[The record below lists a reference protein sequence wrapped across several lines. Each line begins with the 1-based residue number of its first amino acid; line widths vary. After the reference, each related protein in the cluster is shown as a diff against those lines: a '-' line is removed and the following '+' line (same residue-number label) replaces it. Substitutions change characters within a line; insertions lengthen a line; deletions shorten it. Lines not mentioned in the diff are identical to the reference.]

1 MAVVNLA
8 RGRHE
13 RVMEGHPWVFQSEV
27 ENIRGEY
34 QPGDIVSVVGNRGT
48 FFGKGYINPKSQIIV
63 RMMTSHDEP
72 IDAAFIRR
80 RVERAWRYRQRV
92 LDNTDSCRVIFGE
105 ADFLPGVVVDK
116 FGDILVIQS
125 LALGIERWLPE
136 IVDALEEIIQ
146 PRGIYERNDVPVR
159 ELEGLKQHKG
169 FLRGEFD
176 PKLVIT
182 ENGLKM
188 QVDVAEGQKTGYF
201 LDQRENRYAIRK
213 YIRPGDRVLDC
224 FSNVGG
230 FALNAAAAGAGEVLA
245 VDASAEAL
253 QSVRANAELNGLQN
267 QIRLEEGNAF
277 DILRRLESERQQFDL
292 IVLDPPA
299 FAKNKG
305 ALEGAARGYKEINL
319 RAMKMLPE
327 GGFLVTC
334 SCSYHMNPELFRA
347 VVEDAAFDARRRL
360 RLVENRAQAP
370 DHPIVVG
377 YPESHYL
384 KCLIYEVI

>member
-13 RVMEGHPWVFQSEV
+13 RVQQGHPWVFQSEV
-27 ENIRGEY
+27 EGIRGEY

-48 FFGKGYINPKSQIIV
+48 FYGKGYINPKSQIIV

-72 IDAAFIRR
+72 INAAFIRR
-80 RVERAWRYRQRV
+80 RVEKAWQYRQRV
-92 LDNTDSCRVIFGE
+92 LTDTDSCRVIFGE
-105 ADFLPGVVVDK
+105 ADFLPGLIVDK

-125 LALGIERWLPE
+125 LALGIERWLDE
-136 IVDALEEIIQ
+136 IVDALNDVIQ

-159 ELEGLKQHKG
+159 ELEGLKQRKG

-176 PKLVIT
+176 PRLVIT

-224 FSNVGG
+224 FTNVGG

-267 QIRLEEGNAF
+267 LIRLEEGNAF

-334 SCSYHMNPELFRA
+334 SCSYHMNPDLFQA

>member
-1 MAVVNLA
+1 M
-8 RGRHE
+8 
-13 RVMEGHPWVFQSEV
+13 Q
-27 ENIRGEY
+27 
-34 QPGDIVSVVGNRGT
+34 
-48 FFGKGYINPKSQIIV
+48 
-63 RMMTSHDEP
+63 
-72 IDAAFIRR
+72 
-80 RVERAWRYRQRV
+80 QR
-92 LDNTDSCRVIFGE
+92 
-105 ADFLPGVVVDK
+105 
-116 FGDILVIQS
+116 
-125 LALGIERWLPE
+125 
-136 IVDALEEIIQ
+136 
-146 PRGIYERNDVPVR
+146 
-159 ELEGLKQHKG
+159 KG

-176 PKLVIT
+176 PNLIIT
-182 ENGLKM
+182 ENGLRM

-201 LDQRENRYAIRK
+201 LDQRENRYAIRR

-245 VDASAEAL
+245 VDASGDAL
-253 QSVRANAELNGLQN
+253 KAVKANAELNGLQN
-267 QIRLEEGNAF
+267 QIRYEEGNAF
-277 DILRRLESERQQFDL
+277 DILRRLEAEKNQFDL

-334 SCSYHMNPELFRA
+334 SCSYHMNPELFKA
-347 VVEDAAFDARRRL
+347 VVQDAAFDARRRL
-360 RLVENRAQAP
+360 RLIEDRAQAP
-370 DHPIVVG
+370 DHPIVIG

>member
-13 RVMEGHPWVFQSEV
+13 RVMQGHPWVFQSEV

-80 RVERAWRYRQRV
+80 RVERAWQYRQRV
-92 LDNTDSCRVIFGE
+92 LTDTDSCRVIFGE
-105 ADFLPGVVVDK
+105 ADFLPGVIVDK

-245 VDASAEAL
+245 VDVSAEAL
-253 QSVRANAELNGLQN
+253 QSVRANAELNGLHN
-267 QIRLEEGNAF
+267 QIRFEEGNAF

-305 ALEGAARGYKEINL
+305 SLEGAARGYKEINL

-334 SCSYHMNPELFRA
+334 SCSYHMNPELFQA

-384 KCLIYEVI
+384 KCLIYEVL

>member
-13 RVMEGHPWVFQSEV
+13 RVLEGHPWVFQSEV
-27 ENIRGEY
+27 ESVRGDY
-34 QPGDIVSVVGNRGT
+34 QPGDIVSVVGNRGM
-48 FFGKGYINPKSQIIV
+48 FLGKGYINPKSQIIV
-63 RMMTSHDEP
+63 RLMTSHDEQ
-72 IDAAFIRR
+72 INAAFIRR

-92 LDNTDSCRVIFGE
+92 LKETDSCRVIFGE
-105 ADFLPGVVVDK
+105 ADFLPGLIVDK

-125 LALGIERWLPE
+125 LALGIERWLEP
-136 IVDALEEIIQ
+136 IVDALEAVIK

-159 ELEGLKQHKG
+159 ELEGLQQRKG

-176 PKLVIT
+176 PKLEIT

-201 LDQRENRYAIRK
+201 LDQRLNRYAIRQ

-230 FALNAAAAGAGEVLA
+230 FALNAAAAGAGEVIA

-253 QSVRANAELNGLQN
+253 QAVRANAELNGLQD

-360 RLVENRAQAP
+360 RLVEERAQAP

-384 KCLIYEVI
+384 KCLIYEVL

>member
-13 RVMEGHPWVFQSEV
+13 RVMQGHPWVFQSEV

-63 RMMTSHDEP
+63 RMLTSHDEP

-80 RVERAWRYRQRV
+80 RVERAWQYRKRV

-176 PKLVIT
+176 PQFVIT

-253 QSVRANAELNGLQN
+253 QAVRANAELNGLQN
-267 QIRLEEGNAF
+267 QIRFEEGNAF

-334 SCSYHMNPELFRA
+334 SCSYHMNPELFQA

-384 KCLIYEVI
+384 KCLIYEVL

>member
-13 RVMEGHPWVFQSEV
+13 RVLHGHPWVFQSEV
-27 ENIRGEY
+27 ENIRGDY
-34 QPGDIVSVVGNRGT
+34 QPGDIVSVVGNRGM
-48 FFGKGYINPKSQIIV
+48 FLGKGYINPKSQIIV

-80 RVERAWRYRQRV
+80 RIERAWQYRQRV
-92 LDNTDSCRVIFGE
+92 LKDTDSCRVIFGE
-105 ADFLPGVVVDK
+105 ADFLPGLIVDK

-125 LALGIERWLPE
+125 LALGIERWLDE
-136 IVDALEEIIQ
+136 IVEALNDVIQ

-159 ELEGLKQHKG
+159 ELEGLQQRKG
-169 FLRGEFD
+169 FLTGEFD

-201 LDQRENRYAIRK
+201 LDQRENRFAIRK
-213 YIRPGDRVLDC
+213 FIRPGDRVLDC

-253 QSVRANAELNGLQN
+253 QAVRANAELNGLQN

-334 SCSYHMNPELFRA
+334 SCSYHMNPDLFQA

-360 RLVENRAQAP
+360 RLVEVRAQAP

-384 KCLIYEVI
+384 KCLIYEVL

>member
-1 MAVVNLA
+1 MAVVQLA

-13 RVMEGHPWVFQSEV
+13 RVLHGHPWVFQSEV
-27 ENIRGEY
+27 DHIRGEY
-34 QPGDIVSVVGNRGT
+34 QPGDIVSVVGGRGQ
-48 FFGKGYINPKSQIIV
+48 FLGKGYINPKSQIIV
-63 RMMTSHDEP
+63 RMLTQHDEP
-72 IDAAFIRR
+72 IDAAFFRR
-80 RVERAWRYRQRV
+80 RVERAWAYRQRV
-92 LDNTDSCRVIFGE
+92 LKDTGSCRVIFGE
-105 ADFLPGVVVDK
+105 ADFLPGLIVDK
-116 FGDILVIQS
+116 FGDILVIQA
-125 LALGIERWLPE
+125 LALGIEKWLNE
-136 IVDALEEIIQ
+136 IVDAVEEIIQ

-159 ELEGLKQHKG
+159 ELEGLTQRTG

-176 PKLVIT
+176 PRLVIE

-188 QVDVAEGQKTGYF
+188 LVDVAEGQKTGYF
-201 LDQRENRYAIRK
+201 LDQRDNRFAIRK

-224 FSNVGG
+224 FCNVGG

-245 VDASAEAL
+245 VDASADAL
-253 QSVRANAELNGLQN
+253 NWVRENARLNGLEGPL
-267 QIRLEEGNAF
+267 RYEEGNAF
-277 DILRRLESERQQFDL
+277 DILRRLEGQKEQFDL

-319 RAMKMLPE
+319 RALRMIKE

-334 SCSYHMNPELFRA
+334 SCSYHMVPDLFRA
-347 VVEDAAFDARRRL
+347 VVADAAFDARRRL
-360 RLVENRAQAP
+360 RLVEERAQAL

-384 KCLIYEVI
+384 KCLIYEVL